1 MLYNA
6 KRVSVTLHYFTKNPA
21 ERERKEVKLF
31 EKCLIDSIY
40 SVSSGYYLDI
50 SM

>member
-31 EKCLIDSIY
+31 ENIYSIY